1 MWLENV
7 VLYQVWRKLKRI
19 KQNQLNIKNEFFI
32 MVVTW
37 TISNVLAFALQ
48 DLMGQITL
56 REDKGIR
63 WLYSLY
69 DFVYL
74 SRNLVAFYS

>member
-32 MVVTW
+32 IVVSW
-37 TISNVLAFALQ
+37 TIFTVLAFVLQ
-48 DLMGQITL
+48 DLMGQITI
-56 REDKGIR
+56 REDKGIQA
-63 WLYSLY
+63 LYFIY
-69 DFVYL
+69 DFVY
-74 SRNLVAFYS
+74 